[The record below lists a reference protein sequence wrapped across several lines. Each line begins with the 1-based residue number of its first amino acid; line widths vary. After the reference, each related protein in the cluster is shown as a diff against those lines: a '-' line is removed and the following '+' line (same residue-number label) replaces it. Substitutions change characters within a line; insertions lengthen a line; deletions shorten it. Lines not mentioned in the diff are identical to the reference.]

1 MLKLQQL
8 QYVSPIISSFSVS
21 LRVSALCV
29 YASAPKYAIP
39 QASGV
44 VTLRARTE
52 RSALSYIVD
61 PWSSFHRYLMARLFP
76 LHPNSLLVHPPSPP
90 FLSAI
95 CWGSFHALGWCLFL
109 CCCWRPPCCQLIVG
123 PTWQRYI
130 HKHPFLLQTLLFHG
144 RPIHSPPFGYVLSS

>member
-1 MLKLQQL
+1 MFHLLFL
-8 QYVSPIISSFSVS
+8 HSVS
-21 LRVSALCV
+21 HSVSQLCA
-29 YASAPKYAIP
+29 YMLPHPQYAIP

-95 CWGSFHALGWCLFL
+95 CWGHSMRSGGASSFAAAGV
-109 CCCWRPPCCQLIVG
+109 PPAAI
-123 PTWQRYI
+123 
-130 HKHPFLLQTLLFHG
+130 G
-144 RPIHSPPFGYVLSS
+144 RWADLAAIHSQTSLLTSNASLSWPPNS